1 MDIKTGKWRIFLTAV
16 LIAAVML
23 ISGCGTQK
31 PVPVVES
38 ASEDM
43 TEAAQTAET
52 VAVPEPPKLTTE
64 NAKVG
69 ISFARSEDGDNERLL
84 LELRKALELQGFMP
98 ENILV
103 REQTRSRSRQEELV
117 EECLAEGCSLV
128 ICSAVSDARIPS
140 LADRIA
146 EGGASAIFVNCTP
159 DEEELERWEKEN
171 IPAVWIGA
179 TEEQKA
185 DCQMT
190 ILHDYSGTDR
200 GLDFNGDGSVGAIVV
215 CEDLDAM
222 EKLQETVE
230 DLGSNLKILREV
242 DIEDPEEI
250 SLTIQNILNEYRK
263 EAELILCS
271 SEETARAAADGVQLR
286 HRLVGRDI
294 LVIGTDAHE
303 DTCTAIINKLISGS
317 TFTDFYEQANLAA
330 VAGKDLID
338 GNQQGRRIASV
349 VFKVTEENAQEVLDQ
364 LWDMKEKVEE
374 AERQARED
382 AARAATEA
390 AARAAT
396 EAAAE
401 SATDKA
407 SESATETADAGITE
421 ASAVNATEA
430 AAGSTT
436 EKSVQSSTET
446 TAESTTEKPAQS
458 GTETTAESTTEKSAK
473 SGTETTAESTTEKSA
488 KSSTETTAEGPIEA
502 AAESMTAAAL
512 QSTAAA
518 AETTA
523 ESAAEGSAAGET
535 AGESTKESSA
545 ESTTESSAEST
556 KKSSIESTAESS
568 ADSTTEKS
576 PESTAESAESSARST
591 TESSAD
597 STTESSAE
605 STTESSAESTTESS
619 ADSTTEAPA
628 DSTAEAPAESGNT
641 SGKSAE
647 DDTSDLT
654 DIQLRQ
660 YKFLERLQ
668 QKFHDSADEKD
679 R

>member
-23 ISGCGTQK
+23 ASGCGTQK

-242 DIEDPEEI
+242 DTEDPEEI

-396 EAAAE
+396 EAAARAATEAAAE
-401 SATDKA
+401 SVTETA

-421 ASAVNATEA
+421 ASAVNTTGA

-436 EKSVQSSTET
+436 EKS
-446 TAESTTEKPAQS
+446 AQS
-458 GTETTAESTTEKSAK
+458 GTEKTAGSTTEKTAQSGTEKTAESTL
-473 SGTETTAESTTEKSA
+473 
-488 KSSTETTAEGPIEA
+488 EA
-502 AAESMTAAAL
+502 AAESMTAAAV
-512 QSTAAA
+512 QSTAA

-523 ESAAEGSAAGET
+523 ESAAEGSSAGET
-535 AGESTKESSA
+535 AVD
-545 ESTTESSAEST
+545 STTESSGEST
-556 KKSSIESTAESS
+556 TESS

-597 STTESSAE
+597 STTESSG
-605 STTESSAESTTESS
+605 ESTTESS

-628 DSTAEAPAESGNT
+628 DPAAEAPAEIGNT

-647 DDTSDLT
+647 DDIPDLT

-660 YKFLERLQ
+660 QKFLERLQ
-668 QKFHDSADEKD
+668 QKFRDSADEKD

>member
-1 MDIKTGKWRIFLTAV
+1 MDIKTGKWRIFLTAI

-242 DIEDPEEI
+242 DTEDPEEI

-396 EAAAE
+396 EAAARAATEAAAE
-401 SATDKA
+401 SVTETA

-421 ASAVNATEA
+421 ASAGNTTGA

-436 EKSVQSSTET
+436 EKS
-446 TAESTTEKPAQS
+446 AQS
-458 GTETTAESTTEKSAK
+458 GTEKTAGSTTEKTAQSGTEKTAESTL
-473 SGTETTAESTTEKSA
+473 
-488 KSSTETTAEGPIEA
+488 EA
-502 AAESMTAAAL
+502 AAESMTAAAV
-512 QSTAAA
+512 QSTAE

-523 ESAAEGSAAGET
+523 ESAAEGSSAGET
-535 AGESTKESSA
+535 AV
-545 ESTTESSAEST
+545 
-556 KKSSIESTAESS
+556 
-568 ADSTTEKS
+568 
-576 PESTAESAESSARST
+576 
-591 TESSAD
+591 D
-597 STTESSAE
+597 STTESSG
-605 STTESSAESTTESS
+605 ESTTESS

-628 DSTAEAPAESGNT
+628 DPAAEAPAEIGNT

-647 DDTSDLT
+647 DDIPDLT

-660 YKFLERLQ
+660 QKFLERLQ
-668 QKFHDSADEKD
+668 QKFRDSADEKD

>member
-23 ISGCGTQK
+23 ASGCGTQK

-84 LELRKALELQGFMP
+84 FELRKALELQGFMP
-98 ENILV
+98 ENIIV
-103 REQTRSRSRQEELV
+103 REQTRSRSRQAELV

-179 TEEQKA
+179 TEEQKV

-242 DIEDPEEI
+242 DTEDPEEI
-250 SLTIQNILNEYRK
+250 SLIIQNILNEYRK

-407 SESATETADAGITE
+407 SESATETADAAITE
-421 ASAVNATEA
+421 ASAGNATEA

-436 EKSVQSSTET
+436 EKSVQSGTEAS
-446 TAESTTEKPAQS
+446 AESITEKSAKG
-458 GTETTAESTTEKSAK
+458 GTETTAESTL
-473 SGTETTAESTTEKSA
+473 
-488 KSSTETTAEGPIEA
+488 EA
-502 AAESMTAAAL
+502 ASDSMTAAAV

-535 AGESTKESSA
+535 AGESSTESSAESKTESSAAGTTEPSASSTTEVPADRTGETSA
-545 ESTTESSAEST
+545 ESTTEPSAS
-556 KKSSIESTAESS
+556 
-568 ADSTTEKS
+568 
-576 PESTAESAESSARST
+576 
-591 TESSAD
+591 
-597 STTESSAE
+597 
-605 STTESSAESTTESS
+605 
-619 ADSTTEAPA
+619 STTEAPA
-628 DSTAEAPAESGNT
+628 DHTAESSAASTTESSAAGTTEASADRTAEAPAESGNT

>member
-1 MDIKTGKWRIFLTAV
+1 MPGRSIILTAIEGENCMDIKTGKWRIFLTAV

-23 ISGCGTQK
+23 ASGCGTQK

-84 LELRKALELQGFMP
+84 FELRKALELQGFMP
-98 ENILV
+98 ENIIV
-103 REQTRSRSRQEELV
+103 REQTCSRSRQAELV

-179 TEEQKA
+179 TEEQKV

-242 DIEDPEEI
+242 DTEDPEEI
-250 SLTIQNILNEYRK
+250 SLIIQNILNEYRK

-338 GNQQGRRIASV
+338 GNQKGRRIASV

-407 SESATETADAGITE
+407 SESATETADAAITE
-421 ASAVNATEA
+421 ASAGNATKA

-436 EKSVQSSTET
+436 EKSVQSGTEASAESITEKSANSSTET
-446 TAESTTEKPAQS
+446 TAESTTEKSVQS
-458 GTETTAESTTEKSAK
+458 GTETTAESTTEKSSK
-473 SGTETTAESTTEKSA
+473 SGTETTV
-488 KSSTETTAEGPIEA
+488 EGPIEA
-502 AAESMTAAAL
+502 AADSMTAAAV
-512 QSTAAA
+512 QSTAA

-535 AGESTKESSA
+535 AGESSTESSAESKTESSAASTTEPSASSTTEVPADRTGETSA
-545 ESTTESSAEST
+545 ESTTESSA
-556 KKSSIESTAESS
+556 A
-568 ADSTTEKS
+568 
-576 PESTAESAESSARST
+576 ST
-591 TESSAD
+591 TESSA
-597 STTESSAE
+597 AG
-605 STTESSAESTTESS
+605 
-619 ADSTTEAPA
+619 TTEASA
-628 DSTAEAPAESGNT
+628 DRTAEAPAESGNT

>member
-23 ISGCGTQK
+23 ASGCGTQK

-69 ISFARSEDGDNERLL
+69 ISVARSEDGDNERLL

-242 DIEDPEEI
+242 DTEDPEEI

-401 SATDKA
+401 SVTETA

-421 ASAVNATEA
+421 ASAVNTTGA

-436 EKSVQSSTET
+436 EKS
-446 TAESTTEKPAQS
+446 AQS
-458 GTETTAESTTEKSAK
+458 GTEKTAESTL
-473 SGTETTAESTTEKSA
+473 
-488 KSSTETTAEGPIEA
+488 EA
-502 AAESMTAAAL
+502 AAESMTAAAV
-512 QSTAAA
+512 QSTAA

-523 ESAAEGSAAGET
+523 ESAAEGSSAG
-535 AGESTKESSA
+535 
-545 ESTTESSAEST
+545 
-556 KKSSIESTAESS
+556 
-568 ADSTTEKS
+568 
-576 PESTAESAESSARST
+576 
-591 TESSAD
+591 
-597 STTESSAE
+597 
-605 STTESSAESTTESS
+605 
-619 ADSTTEAPA
+619 
-628 DSTAEAPAESGNT
+628 
-641 SGKSAE
+641 
-647 DDTSDLT
+647 
-654 DIQLRQ
+654 
-660 YKFLERLQ
+660 
-668 QKFHDSADEKD
+668 
-679 R
+679 

>member
-242 DIEDPEEI
+242 DTEDPEEI

-396 EAAAE
+396 EAAARAATEAAAE
-401 SATDKA
+401 SVTETA

-421 ASAVNATEA
+421 ASAGNTTGA

-436 EKSVQSSTET
+436 EKS
-446 TAESTTEKPAQS
+446 AQS
-458 GTETTAESTTEKSAK
+458 GTEKTAGSTTEKTAQSGTEKTAESTL
-473 SGTETTAESTTEKSA
+473 
-488 KSSTETTAEGPIEA
+488 EA
-502 AAESMTAAAL
+502 AAESMTAAAV
-512 QSTAAA
+512 QSTAE

-523 ESAAEGSAAGET
+523 ESAAEGSSAGET
-535 AGESTKESSA
+535 AVD
-545 ESTTESSAEST
+545 STTESSGEST
-556 KKSSIESTAESS
+556 TESS

-597 STTESSAE
+597 STTE
-605 STTESSAESTTESS
+605 
-619 ADSTTEAPA
+619 APA

-647 DDTSDLT
+647 DIPDLT

-660 YKFLERLQ
+660 QKFLERLQ
-668 QKFHDSADEKD
+668 QKFQDSADEKD

>member
-242 DIEDPEEI
+242 DTEDPEEI

-396 EAAAE
+396 EAAARAATEAAARAATEAAAE
-401 SATDKA
+401 SVTETA

-421 ASAVNATEA
+421 ASAGNTTGA

-436 EKSVQSSTET
+436 EKS
-446 TAESTTEKPAQS
+446 AQS
-458 GTETTAESTTEKSAK
+458 GTEKTAESTTEKSAQ
-473 SGTETTAESTTEKSA
+473 SGTEKTAGSTTEKTAQSGTEKTAESTL
-488 KSSTETTAEGPIEA
+488 EA
-502 AAESMTAAAL
+502 AAESMTAAAV
-512 QSTAAA
+512 QSTAA

-523 ESAAEGSAAGET
+523 ESAAEGSSAGET
-535 AGESTKESSA
+535 AV
-545 ESTTESSAEST
+545 
-556 KKSSIESTAESS
+556 
-568 ADSTTEKS
+568 
-576 PESTAESAESSARST
+576 
-591 TESSAD
+591 D
-597 STTESSAE
+597 STTESSG
-605 STTESSAESTTESS
+605 ESTTESS

-647 DDTSDLT
+647 DIPDLT

-660 YKFLERLQ
+660 QKFLERLQ
-668 QKFHDSADEKD
+668 QKFRDSADEKD

>member
-23 ISGCGTQK
+23 ASGCGTQK

-84 LELRKALELQGFMP
+84 FELRKALELQGFMP
-98 ENILV
+98 ENIIV
-103 REQTRSRSRQEELV
+103 REQTRSRSRQAELV
-117 EECLAEGCSLV
+117 EEYLAEGCSLV
-128 ICSAVSDARIPS
+128 ICSAVSDAGIPS

-179 TEEQKA
+179 TEEQKV

-242 DIEDPEEI
+242 DTEDPEEI
-250 SLTIQNILNEYRK
+250 SLIIQNILNEYRK

-407 SESATETADAGITE
+407 SESATETADAAITE
-421 ASAVNATEA
+421 ASAGNATEA

-436 EKSVQSSTET
+436 EKSVQSGTEASAESTTEKSANSSTET
-446 TAESTTEKPAQS
+446 TAESTTEKS
-458 GTETTAESTTEKSAK
+458 SK
-473 SGTETTAESTTEKSA
+473 SGTETTV
-488 KSSTETTAEGPIEA
+488 EG
-502 AAESMTAAAL
+502 
-512 QSTAAA
+512 
-518 AETTA
+518 
-523 ESAAEGSAAGET
+523 
-535 AGESTKESSA
+535 
-545 ESTTESSAEST
+545 
-556 KKSSIESTAESS
+556 
-568 ADSTTEKS
+568 
-576 PESTAESAESSARST
+576 T

-597 STTESSAE
+597 STTKSSA
-605 STTESSAESTTESS
+605 AG
-619 ADSTTEAPA
+619 TTEASA
-628 DSTAEAPAESGNT
+628 DRTAEAPAESGNT

-647 DDTSDLT
+647 DDTSDLM

>member
-23 ISGCGTQK
+23 ASGCGTQK

-84 LELRKALELQGFMP
+84 FELRKALELQGFMP
-98 ENILV
+98 ENIIV
-103 REQTRSRSRQEELV
+103 REQTRSRSRQAELV

-179 TEEQKA
+179 TEEQKV

-242 DIEDPEEI
+242 DTEDPEEI
-250 SLTIQNILNEYRK
+250 SLIIQNILNEYRK

-407 SESATETADAGITE
+407 SESATETADAAITE
-421 ASAVNATEA
+421 ASAGNATEA

-436 EKSVQSSTET
+436 EKSVQSGTEASAESTTEKSANSSTET
-446 TAESTTEKPAQS
+446 TAESTTEKSVQS
-458 GTETTAESTTEKSAK
+458 GTETTAESTTEKSSK
-473 SGTETTAESTTEKSA
+473 NGTETTV
-488 KSSTETTAEGPIEA
+488 EGPIEA
-502 AAESMTAAAL
+502 AADSMTAAAV

-535 AGESTKESSA
+535 AGESSTESSAESKTESSAASTTEPSASSTTEVPADRTGETSA
-545 ESTTESSAEST
+545 ESTTEPSAS
-556 KKSSIESTAESS
+556 
-568 ADSTTEKS
+568 
-576 PESTAESAESSARST
+576 
-591 TESSAD
+591 
-597 STTESSAE
+597 
-605 STTESSAESTTESS
+605 
-619 ADSTTEAPA
+619 STTEAPA
-628 DSTAEAPAESGNT
+628 DHTAESSAASTTESSAAGTTEASADRTAEAPAESGNT

>member
-23 ISGCGTQK
+23 ASGCGTQK

-242 DIEDPEEI
+242 DTEDPEEI

-364 LWDMKEKVEE
+364 LRDMKEKVEE

-396 EAAAE
+396 EASAE
-401 SATDKA
+401 SVTETA

-421 ASAVNATEA
+421 ASAGNATEA

-436 EKSVQSSTET
+436 EKSVQSGTEAS
-446 TAESTTEKPAQS
+446 AESTTEKPAQS
-458 GTETTAESTTEKSAK
+458 GTEATAESTTEKSAK
-473 SGTETTAESTTEKSA
+473 SGTETTAESTL
-488 KSSTETTAEGPIEA
+488 EA
-502 AAESMTAAAL
+502 AAESMTAAAV
-512 QSTAAA
+512 QSTAA

-535 AGESTKESSA
+535 AVD
-545 ESTTESSAEST
+545 STTESSAEST

-628 DSTAEAPAESGNT
+628 DPAAEAPAESGNT

>member
-23 ISGCGTQK
+23 ASGCGTQK

-84 LELRKALELQGFMP
+84 FELRKALELQGFMP
-98 ENILV
+98 ENIIV
-103 REQTRSRSRQEELV
+103 REQTRSRSRQAELV

-179 TEEQKA
+179 TEEQKV

-242 DIEDPEEI
+242 DTEDPEEI
-250 SLTIQNILNEYRK
+250 SLIIQNILNEYRK

-407 SESATETADAGITE
+407 SESATETADAAITE
-421 ASAVNATEA
+421 ASAGNATEA

-436 EKSVQSSTET
+436 EKSVQSGTEASAESTTEKSAKGGTET
-446 TAESTTEKPAQS
+446 TAESTTEKSVQS
-458 GTETTAESTTEKSAK
+458 GTETTAESTTEKSSK
-473 SGTETTAESTTEKSA
+473 SGTETTV
-488 KSSTETTAEGPIEA
+488 EGPIEA
-502 AAESMTAAAL
+502 AADSMTAAAV

-535 AGESTKESSA
+535 AGESS
-545 ESTTESSAEST
+545 TESSAES
-556 KKSSIESTAESS
+556 K
-568 ADSTTEKS
+568 
-576 PESTAESAESSARST
+576 
-591 TESSAD
+591 TESSAA
-597 STTESSAE
+597 STTEPSA
-605 STTESSAESTTESS
+605 S
-619 ADSTTEAPA
+619 STTEAPA
-628 DSTAEAPAESGNT
+628 DHTAEASAASTTESSAAGTTEASADRTAEAPAESGNT

>member
-23 ISGCGTQK
+23 ASGCGTQK

-84 LELRKALELQGFMP
+84 FELRKALELQGFMP
-98 ENILV
+98 ENIIV
-103 REQTRSRSRQEELV
+103 REQTRSRSRQAELV

-179 TEEQKA
+179 TEEQKV

-242 DIEDPEEI
+242 DTEDPEEI
-250 SLTIQNILNEYRK
+250 SLIIQNILNEYRK

-407 SESATETADAGITE
+407 SESATETADAAITE
-421 ASAVNATEA
+421 ASAGNATEA

-436 EKSVQSSTET
+436 EKSVQSGTEASAESTTEKSAKGGTET
-446 TAESTTEKPAQS
+446 TAESTTEKSVQS
-458 GTETTAESTTEKSAK
+458 GTETTAESTTEKSSK
-473 SGTETTAESTTEKSA
+473 SGTETTV
-488 KSSTETTAEGPIEA
+488 EGPIEA
-502 AAESMTAAAL
+502 AADSMTAAAV

-535 AGESTKESSA
+535 AGERSTESSAESKTESSAASTTEPSASSTTEVPADRTGETSA
-545 ESTTESSAEST
+545 ESTTEPSAS
-556 KKSSIESTAESS
+556 
-568 ADSTTEKS
+568 
-576 PESTAESAESSARST
+576 
-591 TESSAD
+591 
-597 STTESSAE
+597 
-605 STTESSAESTTESS
+605 
-619 ADSTTEAPA
+619 STTEAPA
-628 DSTAEAPAESGNT
+628 DHTAKSSAASKTESSAASTTESSAAGTTEASADRTAEAPAESGNT

>member
-23 ISGCGTQK
+23 ASGCGTQK

-242 DIEDPEEI
+242 DTEDPEEI

-421 ASAVNATEA
+421 ASAGNATEA

-436 EKSVQSSTET
+436 EKSVQSGTEAS
-446 TAESTTEKPAQS
+446 AESTTEKPAQS
-458 GTETTAESTTEKSAK
+458 GTEATAESTTEKSAK
-473 SGTETTAESTTEKSA
+473 SGTETTAESTL
-488 KSSTETTAEGPIEA
+488 EA
-502 AAESMTAAAL
+502 AAESMTAAAV
-512 QSTAAA
+512 QSTAA

-535 AGESTKESSA
+535 AVD
-545 ESTTESSAEST
+545 STTESSAEST

-597 STTESSAE
+597 STTE
-605 STTESSAESTTESS
+605 
-619 ADSTTEAPA
+619 APA
-628 DSTAEAPAESGNT
+628 DPAAEAPAESGNT

>member
-23 ISGCGTQK
+23 ASGCGTQK

-242 DIEDPEEI
+242 DTEDPEEI

-396 EAAAE
+396 EAAARAATEAAAE
-401 SATDKA
+401 SVTETA

-421 ASAVNATEA
+421 ASAGNTTGA

-436 EKSVQSSTET
+436 EKS
-446 TAESTTEKPAQS
+446 AQS
-458 GTETTAESTTEKSAK
+458 GTEKTAESTTEKSAQ
-473 SGTETTAESTTEKSA
+473 SGTEKTAGSTTEKSA
-488 KSSTETTAEGPIEA
+488 KSSTETTAEGSIEA

-523 ESAAEGSAAGET
+523 ESAAEGSSAGET
-535 AGESTKESSA
+535 AV
-545 ESTTESSAEST
+545 
-556 KKSSIESTAESS
+556 
-568 ADSTTEKS
+568 
-576 PESTAESAESSARST
+576 
-591 TESSAD
+591 D
-597 STTESSAE
+597 STTESSG
-605 STTESSAESTTESS
+605 ESTTESS

-628 DSTAEAPAESGNT
+628 DPAAEAPAESGNT

-647 DDTSDLT
+647 DIPDLT

-660 YKFLERLQ
+660 QKFLERLQ
-668 QKFHDSADEKD
+668 QKFRDSADEKD

>member
-1 MDIKTGKWRIFLTAV
+1 MDIKTGKWRIFLTAI

-242 DIEDPEEI
+242 DTEDPEEI

-396 EAAAE
+396 EAAARAATEAAAE
-401 SATDKA
+401 SVTETA

-421 ASAVNATEA
+421 ASAGNTTGA

-436 EKSVQSSTET
+436 EKS
-446 TAESTTEKPAQS
+446 AQS
-458 GTETTAESTTEKSAK
+458 GTEKTAESTTEKSAQ
-473 SGTETTAESTTEKSA
+473 SGTEKTAGSTTEKTAQSGTEKTAESTL
-488 KSSTETTAEGPIEA
+488 EA
-502 AAESMTAAAL
+502 AAESMTAAAV
-512 QSTAAA
+512 QSTAE

-523 ESAAEGSAAGET
+523 ESAAEGSSAGET
-535 AGESTKESSA
+535 AV
-545 ESTTESSAEST
+545 
-556 KKSSIESTAESS
+556 
-568 ADSTTEKS
+568 
-576 PESTAESAESSARST
+576 
-591 TESSAD
+591 D
-597 STTESSAE
+597 STTESSG
-605 STTESSAESTTESS
+605 ESTTESS

-628 DSTAEAPAESGNT
+628 DPAAEAPAEIGNT

-647 DDTSDLT
+647 DDIPDLT

-660 YKFLERLQ
+660 QKFLERLQ
-668 QKFHDSADEKD
+668 QKFRDSADEKD

>member
-23 ISGCGTQK
+23 ASGCGTQK

-84 LELRKALELQGFMP
+84 FELRKALELQGFMP
-98 ENILV
+98 ENIIV
-103 REQTRSRSRQEELV
+103 REQTRSRSRQAELV

-179 TEEQKA
+179 TEEQKV

-242 DIEDPEEI
+242 DTEDPEEI
-250 SLTIQNILNEYRK
+250 SLIIQNILNEYRK

-407 SESATETADAGITE
+407 SESATETADAAITE
-421 ASAVNATEA
+421 ASAGNATEA

-436 EKSVQSSTET
+436 EKSVQSGTEASAESTTEKSANSSTET
-446 TAESTTEKPAQS
+446 TAESTTEKSVQS
-458 GTETTAESTTEKSAK
+458 GTETTV
-473 SGTETTAESTTEKSA
+473 
-488 KSSTETTAEGPIEA
+488 EGPIEA
-502 AAESMTAAAL
+502 AADSMTAAAV

-535 AGESTKESSA
+535 AGESSTESSAESKTESSAASTTEPSASSTTEVPADRTGETSA
-545 ESTTESSAEST
+545 ESTTEPSASSTTKAPTDHTAEASAASKT
-556 KKSSIESTAESS
+556 ESS
-568 ADSTTEKS
+568 A
-576 PESTAESAESSARST
+576 AST
-591 TESSAD
+591 TESSA
-597 STTESSAE
+597 AG
-605 STTESSAESTTESS
+605 
-619 ADSTTEAPA
+619 TTEASA
-628 DSTAEAPAESGNT
+628 DRTAEAPAESGNT

>member
-242 DIEDPEEI
+242 DTEDPEEI

-396 EAAAE
+396 EAAARAATEAAAE
-401 SATDKA
+401 SVTETA

-421 ASAVNATEA
+421 ASAGNATEA

-436 EKSVQSSTET
+436 EKSVQSGTEAS
-446 TAESTTEKPAQS
+446 AESTTEKPAQS
-458 GTETTAESTTEKSAK
+458 GTEATAESTTEKSAK
-473 SGTETTAESTTEKSA
+473 SGTETTAESTL
-488 KSSTETTAEGPIEA
+488 EA
-502 AAESMTAAAL
+502 AAESMTAAAV
-512 QSTAAA
+512 QSTAA

-523 ESAAEGSAAGET
+523 ESAAEGSSAGET
-535 AGESTKESSA
+535 AV
-545 ESTTESSAEST
+545 
-556 KKSSIESTAESS
+556 
-568 ADSTTEKS
+568 
-576 PESTAESAESSARST
+576 
-591 TESSAD
+591 D
-597 STTESSAE
+597 STTESSG
-605 STTESSAESTTESS
+605 ESTTESS

-641 SGKSAE
+641 SGKAAE
-647 DDTSDLT
+647 DDIPDLT

-660 YKFLERLQ
+660 QKFLEKLQ
-668 QKFHDSADEKD
+668 QKFRDSADEKD

>member
-23 ISGCGTQK
+23 ASGCGTQK

-84 LELRKALELQGFMP
+84 FELRKALELQGFMP
-98 ENILV
+98 ENIIV
-103 REQTRSRSRQEELV
+103 REQTRSRSRQAELV

-179 TEEQKA
+179 TEEQKV

-242 DIEDPEEI
+242 DTEDPEEI
-250 SLTIQNILNEYRK
+250 SLIIQNILNEYRK

-396 EAAAE
+396 EAAARAATEAAAE

-407 SESATETADAGITE
+407 SESATETADAAITE
-421 ASAVNATEA
+421 ASAGNATEA

-436 EKSVQSSTET
+436 EKSVQSGTEAS
-446 TAESTTEKPAQS
+446 AESTTEKSAKG
-458 GTETTAESTTEKSAK
+458 GTETTAESTTEKSVQ
-473 SGTETTAESTTEKSA
+473 SGTEASAESTTEKSS
-488 KSSTETTAEGPIEA
+488 KSGTETTVEGPIEA
-502 AAESMTAAAL
+502 AADSMTAAAV
-512 QSTAAA
+512 QSTAA

-535 AGESTKESSA
+535 AGESS
-545 ESTTESSAEST
+545 TESSAESKT
-556 KKSSIESTAESS
+556 ESS
-568 ADSTTEKS
+568 AASTTEPS
-576 PESTAESAESSARST
+576 AASTTEAPADHTAEASAAST

-597 STTESSAE
+597 STTESSA
-605 STTESSAESTTESS
+605 AG
-619 ADSTTEAPA
+619 TTEASA
-628 DSTAEAPAESGNT
+628 DRTAEAPAESGNT

>member
-23 ISGCGTQK
+23 ASGCGTQK

-84 LELRKALELQGFMP
+84 FELRKALELQGFMP
-98 ENILV
+98 ENIIV
-103 REQTRSRSRQEELV
+103 REQTRSRSRQAELV

-179 TEEQKA
+179 TEEQKV

-242 DIEDPEEI
+242 DTEDPEEI
-250 SLTIQNILNEYRK
+250 SLIIQNILNEYRK

-396 EAAAE
+396 EAAARAATEAAAE

-407 SESATETADAGITE
+407 SESATETADAAITE
-421 ASAVNATEA
+421 ASAGNATEA
-430 AAGSTT
+430 AAGNTT
-436 EKSVQSSTET
+436 EKSVQS
-446 TAESTTEKPAQS
+446 
-458 GTETTAESTTEKSAK
+458 GTEVSAESTTEKSAK
-473 SGTETTAESTTEKSA
+473 GGTETTAESTL
-488 KSSTETTAEGPIEA
+488 EA
-502 AAESMTAAAL
+502 AAESMTAAAV

-535 AGESTKESSA
+535 AGESS
-545 ESTTESSAEST
+545 TESSAES
-556 KKSSIESTAESS
+556 K
-568 ADSTTEKS
+568 
-576 PESTAESAESSARST
+576 
-591 TESSAD
+591 TESSAA
-597 STTESSAE
+597 STTEPSA
-605 STTESSAESTTESS
+605 S
-619 ADSTTEAPA
+619 STTEAPA
-628 DSTAEAPAESGNT
+628 DHTAVASAASTTESSAAGTTEASADPTAEAPAESGNT

>member
-242 DIEDPEEI
+242 DTEDPEEI

-396 EAAAE
+396 EAAARAATEAAAE
-401 SATDKA
+401 SVTETA

-421 ASAVNATEA
+421 ASAGNTTGA

-436 EKSVQSSTET
+436 EKS
-446 TAESTTEKPAQS
+446 AQS
-458 GTETTAESTTEKSAK
+458 GTEKTAGSTTEKTAQSGTEKTAESTL
-473 SGTETTAESTTEKSA
+473 
-488 KSSTETTAEGPIEA
+488 EA
-502 AAESMTAAAL
+502 AAESMTAAAV
-512 QSTAAA
+512 QSTAA

-523 ESAAEGSAAGET
+523 ESAAEGSSAGET
-535 AGESTKESSA
+535 AV
-545 ESTTESSAEST
+545 
-556 KKSSIESTAESS
+556 
-568 ADSTTEKS
+568 
-576 PESTAESAESSARST
+576 
-591 TESSAD
+591 D
-597 STTESSAE
+597 STTESSG
-605 STTESSAESTTESS
+605 ESTTESS

-647 DDTSDLT
+647 DIPDLT

-660 YKFLERLQ
+660 QKFLERLQ
-668 QKFHDSADEKD
+668 QKFRDSADEKD

>member
-23 ISGCGTQK
+23 ASGCGTQK

-84 LELRKALELQGFMP
+84 FELRKALELQGFMP
-98 ENILV
+98 ENIIV
-103 REQTRSRSRQEELV
+103 REQTRSRSRQAELV

-179 TEEQKA
+179 TEEQKV

-242 DIEDPEEI
+242 DTEDPEEI
-250 SLTIQNILNEYRK
+250 SLIIQNILNEYRK

-407 SESATETADAGITE
+407 SESATETADAAITE
-421 ASAVNATEA
+421 ASAGNATEA

-436 EKSVQSSTET
+436 EKSVQSGTEASAESTTEKSANSSTET
-446 TAESTTEKPAQS
+446 TAESTTEKSVQS
-458 GTETTAESTTEKSAK
+458 GTETTAESTTEKSSK
-473 SGTETTAESTTEKSA
+473 SGTETTV
-488 KSSTETTAEGPIEA
+488 EGPIEA
-502 AAESMTAAAL
+502 AADSMTAAAV

-535 AGESTKESSA
+535 AGESSTESSAESKTESSAASTTEPSASSTTEVPADRTGETSA
-545 ESTTESSAEST
+545 ESTTEPSAS
-556 KKSSIESTAESS
+556 
-568 ADSTTEKS
+568 
-576 PESTAESAESSARST
+576 
-591 TESSAD
+591 
-597 STTESSAE
+597 
-605 STTESSAESTTESS
+605 
-619 ADSTTEAPA
+619 STTEAPA
-628 DSTAEAPAESGNT
+628 DHTAKSSAASKTESSAASTTESSAAGTTEASADRTAEAPAESGNT

>member
-23 ISGCGTQK
+23 ASGCGTQK

-84 LELRKALELQGFMP
+84 FELRKALELQGFMP
-98 ENILV
+98 ENIIV
-103 REQTRSRSRQEELV
+103 REQTRSRSRQAELV

-179 TEEQKA
+179 TEEQKV

-242 DIEDPEEI
+242 DTEDPEEI
-250 SLTIQNILNEYRK
+250 SLIIQNILNEYRK

-407 SESATETADAGITE
+407 SESATETADAAITE
-421 ASAVNATEA
+421 ASAGNATEA
-430 AAGSTT
+430 AAGNTT
-436 EKSVQSSTET
+436 EKSVQSGIEVS
-446 TAESTTEKPAQS
+446 
-458 GTETTAESTTEKSAK
+458 AESTTEKSAK
-473 SGTETTAESTTEKSA
+473 GGTETTAESTL
-488 KSSTETTAEGPIEA
+488 EA
-502 AAESMTAAAL
+502 AAESMTAAAV

-518 AETTA
+518 AESTA

-535 AGESTKESSA
+535 AGESS
-545 ESTTESSAEST
+545 TESSAES
-556 KKSSIESTAESS
+556 K
-568 ADSTTEKS
+568 
-576 PESTAESAESSARST
+576 
-591 TESSAD
+591 TESSAA
-597 STTESSAE
+597 STTEPSA
-605 STTESSAESTTESS
+605 S
-619 ADSTTEAPA
+619 STTEAPA
-628 DSTAEAPAESGNT
+628 DHTGETSAESTTEPSASSTTEAPADHTAEASAASTTESSAAGTTEASADRTAEAPAESGNT

>member
-23 ISGCGTQK
+23 ASGCGTQK

-242 DIEDPEEI
+242 DTEDPEEI

-396 EAAAE
+396 EAAARAATEAAAE

-473 SGTETTAESTTEKSA
+473 SGTETTAE
-488 KSSTETTAEGPIEA
+488 GPIEA

-545 ESTTESSAEST
+545 ESTTESSAP
-556 KKSSIESTAESS
+556 
-568 ADSTTEKS
+568 STTEA
-576 PESTAESAESSARST
+576 PADRTGETSAE
-591 TESSAD
+591 

-619 ADSTTEAPA
+619 AESTKESSAESTTESSADSTAEKSPESTAESSAESTTEAPA
-628 DSTAEAPAESGNT
+628 DPAAEAPAESGNT

-668 QKFHDSADEKD
+668 QKFHDSADEKE

>member
-23 ISGCGTQK
+23 ASGCGTQK

-242 DIEDPEEI
+242 DTEDPEEI

-364 LWDMKEKVEE
+364 LRDMKEKVEE

-396 EAAAE
+396 EASAE
-401 SATDKA
+401 SVTETA

-421 ASAVNATEA
+421 ASAGNATEA

-436 EKSVQSSTET
+436 EKSVQSGTEAS
-446 TAESTTEKPAQS
+446 AESTTEKPAQS
-458 GTETTAESTTEKSAK
+458 GTEATAESTTEKSAK
-473 SGTETTAESTTEKSA
+473 SGTETTAESTL
-488 KSSTETTAEGPIEA
+488 EA
-502 AAESMTAAAL
+502 AAESMTAAAV
-512 QSTAAA
+512 QSTAA

-545 ESTTESSAEST
+545 ESTTESSA
-556 KKSSIESTAESS
+556 
-568 ADSTTEKS
+568 
-576 PESTAESAESSARST
+576 
-591 TESSAD
+591 
-597 STTESSAE
+597 
-605 STTESSAESTTESS
+605 
-619 ADSTTEAPA
+619 DSTTEAPA
-628 DSTAEAPAESGNT
+628 DPAAEAPAESGNT

>member
-23 ISGCGTQK
+23 ASGCGTQK

-52 VAVPEPPKLTTE
+52 VAVPESPKLTTE

-84 LELRKALELQGFMP
+84 FELRKALELQGFMP
-98 ENILV
+98 ENIIV
-103 REQTRSRSRQEELV
+103 REQTRSRSRQAELV

-179 TEEQKA
+179 TEEQKV

-242 DIEDPEEI
+242 DTEDPEEI
-250 SLTIQNILNEYRK
+250 SLIIQNILNEYRK

-396 EAAAE
+396 EAAARAATEAAAE

-407 SESATETADAGITE
+407 SESATETADAAITE
-421 ASAVNATEA
+421 ASAGNATEA

-436 EKSVQSSTET
+436 EKSVQSGTEASAESTTEKSAKGGTET
-446 TAESTTEKPAQS
+446 TAESTTEKSVQS
-458 GTETTAESTTEKSAK
+458 GTETTAESTTEKSSK
-473 SGTETTAESTTEKSA
+473 SGTETTV
-488 KSSTETTAEGPIEA
+488 EGPIEA
-502 AAESMTAAAL
+502 AADSMTAAAV

-518 AETTA
+518 AATTA

-535 AGESTKESSA
+535 AGESS
-545 ESTTESSAEST
+545 TESSAES
-556 KKSSIESTAESS
+556 K
-568 ADSTTEKS
+568 
-576 PESTAESAESSARST
+576 
-591 TESSAD
+591 TESSAA
-597 STTESSAE
+597 STTEPSA
-605 STTESSAESTTESS
+605 S
-619 ADSTTEAPA
+619 STTEAPA
-628 DSTAEAPAESGNT
+628 DRTGETSAASTTEPSASSTTEAPADHTAEASAASTTESSAAGTTEASADRTAEAPAESGNT

>member
-242 DIEDPEEI
+242 DTEDPEEI

-364 LWDMKEKVEE
+364 LRDMKEKVEE

-396 EAAAE
+396 EASAE
-401 SATDKA
+401 SVTETA

-421 ASAVNATEA
+421 ASAGNATEA

-436 EKSVQSSTET
+436 EKSVQSGTEAS
-446 TAESTTEKPAQS
+446 AESTTEKPAQS
-458 GTETTAESTTEKSAK
+458 GTEATAESTTEKSAK
-473 SGTETTAESTTEKSA
+473 SGTETTAESTL
-488 KSSTETTAEGPIEA
+488 EA
-502 AAESMTAAAL
+502 AAESMTAAAV
-512 QSTAAA
+512 QSTAA

-535 AGESTKESSA
+535 AV
-545 ESTTESSAEST
+545 
-556 KKSSIESTAESS
+556 
-568 ADSTTEKS
+568 D
-576 PESTAESAESSARST
+576 
-591 TESSAD
+591 
-597 STTESSAE
+597 

-628 DSTAEAPAESGNT
+628 DPAAEAPAESGNT

>member
-23 ISGCGTQK
+23 ASGCGTQK

-84 LELRKALELQGFMP
+84 FELRKALELQGFMP
-98 ENILV
+98 ENIIV
-103 REQTRSRSRQEELV
+103 REQTRSRSRQAELV

-179 TEEQKA
+179 TEEQKV

-242 DIEDPEEI
+242 DTEDPEEI
-250 SLTIQNILNEYRK
+250 SLIIQNILNEYRK

-407 SESATETADAGITE
+407 SESATETADAAITE
-421 ASAVNATEA
+421 ASAGNATEA

-436 EKSVQSSTET
+436 EKSVQSGTEASAESTTEKSANSSTET
-446 TAESTTEKPAQS
+446 TAESTTEKSVQS
-458 GTETTAESTTEKSAK
+458 GTETTAESTTEKSSK
-473 SGTETTAESTTEKSA
+473 SGTETTV
-488 KSSTETTAEGPIEA
+488 EGPIEA
-502 AAESMTAAAL
+502 AADSMTAAAV

-535 AGESTKESSA
+535 AGESSTESSAESKTESSAASTTEPSASSTTEAPADRTGETSA
-545 ESTTESSAEST
+545 ESTTESSA
-556 KKSSIESTAESS
+556 A
-568 ADSTTEKS
+568 STTEA
-576 PESTAESAESSARST
+576 PADHTAEASAASK

-597 STTESSAE
+597 STTESSA
-605 STTESSAESTTESS
+605 AG
-619 ADSTTEAPA
+619 TTEASA
-628 DSTAEAPAESGNT
+628 DRTAEAPAESGNT